1 MEFQEN
7 SYKLKSNYMPKPSL
21 PSKKVK
27 DKILPLRV
35 STEDIKFINALMKSY
50 NLSASQILRKGLDDL
65 AKSTNELSSKLS
77 DKKRLVK

>member
-1 MEFQEN
+1 
-7 SYKLKSNYMPKPSL
+7 MPKPSL

-50 NLSASQILRKGLDDL
+50 NLSASQVLRKGLEDLANDL
-65 AKSTNELSSKLS
+65 AKTTDELSNKLS
-77 DKKRLVK
+77 DKRKLVK

>member
-1 MEFQEN
+1 
-7 SYKLKSNYMPKPSL
+7 MPKPSL

-50 NLSASQILRKGLDDL
+50 NLSASQVLRKGLEDLANDL
-65 AKSTNELSSKLS
+65 AKTTDELSNKLS
-77 DKKRLVK
+77 DKLSDKRKLVK